1 MRVEWHKREGQ
12 FVKEEDQKFGLLVQ
26 SAQWQMIIA
35 ILRVSGKSK
44 ARGKGQMRE
53 VKEKIEE
60 IQKPVSEK
68 VMFFD

>member
-1 MRVEWHKREGQ
+1 
-12 FVKEEDQKFGLLVQ
+12 
-26 SAQWQMIIA
+26 MIIA

-60 IQKPVSEK
+60 IQKPMSEK